1 MTAEALLFV
10 PMRQSL
16 YNALVCH
23 FSRPGQPAS
32 GIDEVIDS
40 VVADFL
46 DRVSEGDD
54 NDSPPTPRG
63 FYWQNVFLQNGSQLR
78 MTLGGKQHFA
88 TIEHEQVSY
97 EGKTFTPASWAN
109 HIAGHS
115 RNAWRDIYIK
125 RATDSDWIFANT
137 LRR

>member
-1 MTAEALLFV
+1 MTTETLLYI
-10 PMRQSL
+10 PMRESL
-16 YNALVCH
+16 YNALVLH
-23 FSRPGQPAS
+23 FSKPGQPAS

-54 NDSPPTPRG
+54 NSSKVTPRG

-78 MTLGGKQHFA
+78 MTIHGKQHFA
-88 TIEHEQVSY
+88 MIEHEGVSY
-97 EGKTFTPASWAN
+97 EGQVFTPASWAN
-109 HIAGHS
+109 HVAGHS

-125 RATDSDWIFANT
+125 RPADGDWVFANS